1 MPFREIFHSR
11 NVLIT
16 GHTGFKGSWLTAW
29 LKELGAQVTGVALDP
44 PTKPSHFLA
53 AQLGE
58 GIQDLRIDI
67 RDQKALKEV
76 ILTVQ
81 PEFVFHLAA
90 QPLVRQSYS
99 NPVDTYA
106 TNVMGTLHLL
116 EALREAAKGQR
127 VLLVLDA
134 EVLPL
139 PEGRSSAE
147 NDVLPGRCGESGSG
161 EENREKEKESHAPKM
176 WQEGRVGKEGV
187 RAVLHNGVEREA
199 WPVFREDPGQAS
211 CCWLTGPESGFSVPG
226 V

>member
-1 MPFREIFHSR
+1 MNPSFGYSHHMVAVVEHEAIP
-11 NVLIT
+11 V
-16 GHTGFKGSWLTAW
+16 
-29 LKELGAQVTGVALDP
+29 GVAEEVEGEDRTSGAAVNCRNRLRSAAHPDKLAVTFVGLLPNPREVGFSVCARPGDISGTIDDP
-44 PTKPSHFLA
+44 DEFCLFAMCEPDFGHP
-53 AQLGE
+53 E
-58 GIQDLRIDI
+58 GGS
-67 RDQKALKEV
+67 AYEV
-76 ILTVQ
+76 GPPAV
-81 PEFVFHLAA
+81 
-90 QPLVRQSYS
+90 
-99 NPVDTYA
+99 
-106 TNVMGTLHLL
+106 
-116 EALREAAKGQR
+116 
-127 VLLVLDA
+127 VLLVLNA